1 MPLRVR
7 LKGSDLGGWFG
18 VVAVLFLLLVGVDA
32 DLVAC
37 IVRLRLIRATCV
49 SFVLLVRFIGDAVF
63 TYGDECDSTT
73 GWLRLVW
80 LSLRWG
86 VRFELWI
93 DFDLVWLSLRWGV
106 RFVRPVDF
114 VVVSLRNVI
123 WAADWFG
130 FGPGVLTVRT
140 KEHTLSGGLIW
151 FCFGCPYGEE
161 HVVSG
166 GLIFFFLVW
175 FGFFFGNKSCRLIW
189 FWYGCPYG
197 ESTLWVAGWFNFGLF
212 VLMMGSMSCV
222 ADWFDFTLG
231 LNGEVKIDFNFGSF
245 VLTVRR
251 AISALNVIYS

>member
-166 GLIFFFLVW
+166 GLIFFFF
-175 FGFFFGNKSCRLIW
+175 FGFGLVFFLETR
-189 FWYGCPYG
+189 
-197 ESTLWVAGWFNFGLF
+197 
-212 VLMMGSMSCV
+212 V
-222 ADWFDFTLG
+222 ADWFDFG
-231 LNGEVKIDFNFGSF
+231 MG
-245 VLTVRR
+245 VLTVRAR
-251 AISALNVIYS
+251 FEWRVDSILVYLSLWWGACLVWQIDLISRWVLTVRWRLISILVHLCLRLGGRFQRWM